1 MKKQAE
7 TVQRPERLWTV
18 TETSAFLN
26 IPVGTLYQWHHYR
39 KGPQPYKIGRHL
51 RYDPGAVMRWLETS
65 VL

>member
-26 IPVGTLYQWHHYR
+26 IPVGTL
-39 KGPQPYKIGRHL
+39 GL
-51 RYDPGAVMRWLETS
+51 DPVSWTPGYAA
-65 VL
+65 